1 MEYSKKFVY
10 SWQLLILNVM
20 INKIVISSSN
30 TKTVAFLEE
39 LSRKKAA
46 IKKKLEMRLLEKVS
60 GNVNTRT
67 GK

>member
-1 MEYSKKFVY
+1 
-10 SWQLLILNVM
+10 M
-20 INKIVISSSN
+20 INKIVISPSN

-39 LSRKKAA
+39 LSKKKAE
-46 IKKKLEMRLLEKVS
+46 IKKKLEMRLLEKVN

>member
-1 MEYSKKFVY
+1 
-10 SWQLLILNVM
+10 M
-20 INKIVISSSN
+20 INKIVISPSN

-39 LSRKKAA
+39 LSRKKAE
-46 IKKKLEMRLLEKVS
+46 IKKKLEMRLLEKVN